1 MERKILA
8 LFLLIS
14 FLVGPVG
21 LENVRANSAKIK
33 KYNLRNI
40 LATHTTYFDDQ
51 ASNRTQNIKVA
62 ARKIDNTVIKPG
74 EVFSFNQIV
83 GPRTKK
89 RGFKEAIEIVNNK
102 YVTGV
107 GGGVCQVSSTL
118 YNSVLLAGLK
128 IIEREH
134 HSRPVNYVPLGRGA
148 TVYYNLID
156 FKFKNNFSN
165 PLMIMSKV
173 VNDQLTIT
181 LLGTDPGIDV
191 RVVTSSPEIIDP
203 KVIKKSD
210 KEINTDHK
218 KIVQTAKV
226 GYKVTTRRI
235 IKSGSTIIEDKLIS
249 KDIYPPINKIIKVNP
264 QNN

>member
-40 LATHTTYFDDQ
+40 IATHTTYFDDQ
-51 ASNRTQNIKVA
+51 ASNRTQNIKVS